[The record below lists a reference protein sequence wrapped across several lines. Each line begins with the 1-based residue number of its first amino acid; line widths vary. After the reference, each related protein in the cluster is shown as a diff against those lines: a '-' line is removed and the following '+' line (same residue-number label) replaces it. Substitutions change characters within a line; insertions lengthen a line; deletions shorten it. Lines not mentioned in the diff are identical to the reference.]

1 MNTDLHHID
10 LRLVTRRVH
19 SAVAPLSERDRR
31 VVERL
36 ARRTASEPDAIRE
49 DRQSLGRRFA
59 GRVASMI
66 AALPGV
72 TTVTGRERP
81 VTGRGRQAGSGGRPH
96 PAANE
101 DRPSLRAA

>member
-36 ARRTASEPDAIRE
+36 ARRAASEPDAICE

-59 GRVASMI
+59 GRVVSLI
-66 AALPGV
+66 AALPGA
-72 TTVTGRERP
+72 TIVTGRNRT
-81 VTGRGRQAGSGGRPH
+81 VTAPNREAGSGDASRA
-96 PAANE
+96 AANE
-101 DRPSLRAA
+101 DRPALRAA

>member
-1 MNTDLHHID
+1 MNNDLHHAD

-19 SAVAPLSERDRR
+19 SAMAPLSERDRR

-36 ARRTASEPDAIRE
+36 ARRAASDANRE
-49 DRQSLGRRFA
+49 DRPNLGRRFA
-59 GRVASMI
+59 ERVVSII
-66 AALPGV
+66 AALPGM
-72 TTVTGRERP
+72 TTVTGRER
-81 VTGRGRQAGSGGRPH
+81 QAGSGDTPR

>member
-1 MNTDLHHID
+1 MNIDLRNTDLRI
-10 LRLVTRRVH
+10 VTRRVH

-36 ARRTASEPDAIRE
+36 ARRTASDPDAIRE

-59 GRVASMI
+59 ERVVSMI

-72 TTVTGRERP
+72 TIATGRNRPATGRE
-81 VTGRGRQAGSGGRPH
+81 RQAGSGDAPRA
-96 PAANE
+96 AANE